1 MSKINEIIA
10 NYEPSPSC
18 LIPVLQQ
25 IQKEFNYLPEEALD
39 AVSEKLGVPL
49 NQVFSVATFYN
60 AFSLDPKGKFVIQV
74 CMGTACHVRSAPK
87 IVSELERLLDINK
100 GETSPDNL
108 FTLETVNCLGACALG
123 PVMTINGKYFGHL
136 EVNKI
141 ETILREYQ

>member
-1 MSKINEIIA
+1 MEKLNNILEK
-10 NYEPSPSC
+10 YERSPKF
-18 LIPVLQQ
+18 LIPVLQE
-25 IQKEFNYLPEEALD
+25 IQKEFNYLPEEAID
-39 AVSEKLGVPL
+39 AVSDKLGVPL

-87 IVSELERLLDINK
+87 IVTELERLLNIKK

-123 PVMTINGKYFGHL
+123 PVLTINGKYFGHL

>member
-1 MSKINEIIA
+1 MSRINEIIVK
-10 NYEPSPSC
+10 YDSSPSC
-18 LIPVLQQ
+18 LIPVLQE

-74 CMGTACHVRSAPK
+74 CMGTACHVRNAPK
-87 IVSELERLLDINK
+87 IVSELERLIGINK
-100 GETSPDNL
+100 GETSADNL